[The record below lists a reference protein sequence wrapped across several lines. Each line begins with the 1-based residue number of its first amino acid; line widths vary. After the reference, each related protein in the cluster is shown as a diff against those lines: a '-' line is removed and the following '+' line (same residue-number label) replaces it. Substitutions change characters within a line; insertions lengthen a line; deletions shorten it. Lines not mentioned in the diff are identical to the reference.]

1 MARSKLLLE
10 AHLKALRLPTFL
22 REYDKLARQCAA
34 ESLDSRSFLQQLCE
48 LERLDREQRATERR
62 IKAAKFPVTK
72 SLDTFNF
79 PALPALNKK
88 LVLELARCEFI
99 DRRENVLAL
108 GNSGTG
114 KTHIGLALGL
124 AACQRGYRT
133 RFTTAAALVNEL
145 LEARDERR
153 LLRCQKQLTKQD
165 LLIVDELGYAPLSK
179 TGAELLFEVFSQRYE
194 RAIASASCGTSPTR
208 ASRSATTRAMFST
221 TQTTTPSPTF
231 RPAGKTFAPLPS
243 RITATGPRIRTAG
256 RASAKST
263 TTVC

>member
-1 MARSKLLLE
+1 MQSGTLLCRIEQPAAALGLDEVSAPAGSPGGANLRCGLFGTAGTRFRGVGEVETSARSAFESVAAANL
-10 AHLKALRLPTFL
+10 L

-48 LERLDREQRATERR
+48 LELLDREQRATERR

-72 SLDTFNF
+72 SLDTFDF
-79 PALPALNKK
+79 PSLPALNKK

-114 KTHIGLALGL
+114 LTHIGLALGL

-153 LLRCQKQLTKQD
+153 LLRCQKQL
-165 LLIVDELGYAPLSK
+165 
-179 TGAELLFEVFSQRYE
+179 
-194 RAIASASCGTSPTR
+194 AINFDR
-208 ASRSATTRAMFST
+208 R
-221 TQTTTPSPTF
+221 
-231 RPAGKTFAPLPS
+231 
-243 RITATGPRIRTAG
+243 
-256 RASAKST
+256 
-263 TTVC
+263 